1 MSMSCCNLLQCC
13 NGLCGL
19 LYMQDGI
26 LLLGAPYMETRFHNA
41 GRLETT
47 LSANKEFYQS
57 NRLYIEPYMLYKAV

>member
-1 MSMSCCNLLQCC
+1 
-13 NGLCGL
+13 
-19 LYMQDGI
+19 MQDGI